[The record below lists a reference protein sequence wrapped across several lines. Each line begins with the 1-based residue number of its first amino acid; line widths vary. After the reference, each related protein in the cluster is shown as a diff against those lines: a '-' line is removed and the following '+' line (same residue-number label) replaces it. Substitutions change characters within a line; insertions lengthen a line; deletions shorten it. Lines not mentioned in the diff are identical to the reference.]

1 MKSAVH
7 VTPSTQTE
15 NITKSSP
22 SSIRNEQ
29 QYFFPTHL
37 HSFFFFFPD
46 AYFTWG
52 QRRSSLWKRNLC
64 IPNTRRSTDACS
76 GILACTSSVR
86 LCRFALII
94 GGMKGS
100 STIITRQT
108 WDADGKTRGGSSWPL
123 GFFPWVLER
132 VPASHLFSSDSFT
145 LTLFQSHEKIFYLNL
160 SMRSGEKTLEGA
172 FISFYP
178 QSQGT
183 VHSPASCT
191 FWSITEVLYTF

>member
-1 MKSAVH
+1 MWHPAHKQ
-7 VTPSTQTE
+7 QTLPNRLQALSE
-15 NITKSSP
+15 ISSNI
-22 SSIRNEQ
+22 
-29 QYFFPTHL
+29 FFPHISI
-37 HSFFFFFPD
+37 HFFFFFPD
-46 AYFTWG
+46 ADFTWG

-64 IPNTRRSTDACS
+64 IPNMRRSTDACS

-94 GGMKGS
+94 GRMKGA
-100 STIITRQT
+100 STKITRQT
-108 WDADGKTRGGSSWPL
+108 WDADGKTLGRQQLASWIL
-123 GFFPWVLER
+123 PWVLER

-145 LTLFQSHEKIFYLNL
+145 LTLFQSHKKIFYLNL
-160 SMRSGEKTLEGA
+160 GMRSGEKTLEGA
-172 FISFYP
+172 FKSFYP